1 MVFVFF
7 SNRIFR
13 SFQTLGFFFKDTMK
27 KLLVSMAIMLP
38 VTAALLWI
46 IKWGGEYFFLYAW
59 LFALV
64 VSLVCVVFLFII
76 MRHANNY

>member
-1 MVFVFF
+1 
-7 SNRIFR
+7 
-13 SFQTLGFFFKDTMK
+13 
-27 KLLVSMAIMLP
+27 MAIMLP

-64 VSLVCVVFLFII
+64 VSLVCDIAFLFK
-76 MRHANNY
+76 MARLEKKYS